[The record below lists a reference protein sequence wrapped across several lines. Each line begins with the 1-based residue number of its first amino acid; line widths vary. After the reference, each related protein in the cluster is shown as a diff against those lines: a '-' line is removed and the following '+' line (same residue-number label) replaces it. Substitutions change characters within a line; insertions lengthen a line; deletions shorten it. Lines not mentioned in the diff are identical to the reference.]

1 MQTEN
6 GDCTKLMEETADMLN
21 DEVVEQMFV
30 STQQINLGLC
40 TERALKRYCCSGLAY
55 RSIVSSLIQGL

>member
-6 GDCTKLMEETADMLN
+6 GDCTRLMEETAEMLN

-30 STQQINLGLC
+30 STQQISVGLC
-40 TERALKRYCCSGLAY
+40 TESALKR
-55 RSIVSSLIQGL
+55 